1 VSAAIEVQT
10 RGPKLPV
17 LESLNPSQS
26 PTPRLSTSIRQSGRA
41 LLNQQCWLWGQDIKR
56 AEGNLLLQ
64 HGFQRLR
71 PAPGQSGSS
80 QYTLQLGDTLHV
92 RLWGF
97 GMYFGREQGIFL
109 NRFECIPRRAEL
121 SDLWQAQ
128 EMTQLPRAID
138 LSLLPAALRWIT
150 GYEQWV
156 LTTCG
161 ASYRSTCLRGW
172 EAAVGTPHL
181 LPTLWQQLAEDVQNA
196 LTLKEWEATRRQWQ
210 SAHSP

>member
-1 VSAAIEVQT
+1 VQA
-10 RGPKLPV
+10 RGPKPLG

-26 PTPRLSTSIRQSGRA
+26 PPPRLSPSIRRSGLA

-71 PAPGQSGSS
+71 PEPGQSGSS

-97 GMYFGREQGIFL
+97 GMYFGREQGLFM
-109 NRFECIPRRAEL
+109 NRFDFIPRTAEL

-128 EMTQLPRAID
+128 EMTQPPRASD
-138 LSLLPAALRWIT
+138 LSQLPVALRWIAD
-150 GYEQWV
+150 YEQWV

-161 ASYRSTCLRGW
+161 ASYRSACLLNW
-172 EAAVGTPHL
+172 EAAVGTPDC
-181 LPTLWQQLAEDVQNA
+181 LPTLWQHLAESVEAA
-196 LTLKEWEATRRQWQ
+196 LTPA
-210 SAHSP
+210 A